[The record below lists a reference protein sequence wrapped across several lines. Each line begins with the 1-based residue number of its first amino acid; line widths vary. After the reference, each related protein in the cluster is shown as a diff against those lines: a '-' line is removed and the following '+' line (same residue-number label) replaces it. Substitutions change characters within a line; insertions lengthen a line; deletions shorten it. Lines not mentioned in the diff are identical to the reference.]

1 MVNDPSAIRKPASDG
16 RANHAVGGVLRILSR
31 DGERL
36 ERELAEDLAA
46 SWPQLERPESAE
58 EWLTRPAV
66 LRRVAAR
73 VAESIPPEVNRIVG
87 TGPGATTLATAA
99 SLVTGLPFAVVQS
112 PATGAPATA
121 DAGFG
126 CLHQGE
132 NVALVSVSP
141 LPADAVDAV
150 LSPHA
155 VRRSTWIVVAAPEAQ
170 SREAGPYRPLFTFD
184 PGGAIRAE
192 KETLS

>member
-1 MVNDPSAIRKPASDG
+1 MVNDPSATRKSALDG

-46 SWPQLERPESAE
+46 SWPELDRPECAE

-66 LRRVAAR
+66 LRRVATR
-73 VAESIPPEVNRIVG
+73 VAESIPPEANRIVG
-87 TGPGATTLATAA
+87 TGPGATALATAA

-112 PATGAPATA
+112 PATVAPATA

-126 CLHQGE
+126 ALHQGE
-132 NVALVSVSP
+132 DVALVSVSP
-141 LPADAVDAV
+141 MPADAVEAL

-155 VRRSTWIVVAAPEAQ
+155 VRRSAWIVVAAPESQ
-170 SREAGPYRPLFTFD
+170 SPDAGPYRPLFTFD
-184 PGGAIRAE
+184 PSGAIRAA
-192 KETLS
+192 KERQS